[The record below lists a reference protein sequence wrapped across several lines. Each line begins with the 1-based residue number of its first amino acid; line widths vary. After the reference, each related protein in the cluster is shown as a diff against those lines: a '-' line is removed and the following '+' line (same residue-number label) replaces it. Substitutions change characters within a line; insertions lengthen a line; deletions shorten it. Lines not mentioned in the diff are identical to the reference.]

1 MATLRRVSGFAG
13 LFLAIALPA
22 IANAAPQCRGEDG
35 YAADFGGRRTVFLRP
50 DALSRIK
57 ADRIRDPV
65 LAKTY
70 AVVIAD
76 ADAALQ
82 HASYSVMD
90 KARVPPSGD
99 KHDYMSIGPYWWPD
113 PAKSD
118 GLPYIRR
125 DGETNPERLND
136 VYDNAR
142 MGRFSHDVSV
152 LALAYYYGGDERY
165 ARKAAELLRAWFLD
179 PATRMNPNLD
189 FAQGVPGVSNG
200 RPTGIIDTTSL
211 LPVVEAIGLLAP
223 SPALTAADRK
233 GLEAWF
239 GDYVTWLVD
248 SEGGKGEDAAEN
260 NHGIWYDAQ
269 LSRFALFA
277 RKPDV
282 ARKVVEAFARRR
294 IDLEFA
300 ADGTLPLE
308 IARTRSLHYSIYA
321 LQAAYDV
328 ASVADCLGTDLWNYV
343 NPKGGGL
350 KLATLYLAGFSGHV
364 KDWPYPDLKPGEDEL
379 NDLLARARIEWPQAR
394 LPAGSVPG
402 LVPDDYLPQVVKI
415 SP

>member
-1 MATLRRVSGFAG
+1 MTGKFSWLAG
-13 LFLAIALPA
+13 LAFAAVLMPA
-22 IANAAPQCRGEDG
+22 AGMAAPQCR
-35 YAADFGGRRTVFLRP
+35 TVLIRP
-50 DALSRIK
+50 ETLSHIK
-57 ADRIRDPV
+57 ASVTRDPV

-70 AVVIAD
+70 AGLIAD
-76 ADAALQ
+76 ANEALT
-82 HASYSVMD
+82 HAPYSVMA
-90 KARVPPSGD
+90 KTRTPPSGN

-125 DGETNPERLND
+125 DGETNPERLGD
-136 VYDNAR
+136 GYDNVR

-152 LALAYYYGGDERY
+152 LALAYYYSGDDRY
-165 ARKAAELLRAWFLD
+165 AVKAVQQLRAWFLD
-179 PATRMNPNLD
+179 PGTRMNPNLA
-189 FAQGVPGVSNG
+189 FAQGVPGVSDG

-211 LPVVEAIGLLAP
+211 LPVVDAIGLLAP
-223 SPALTAADRK
+223 SGGLSAADQK

-239 GDYVTWLVD
+239 ADYVAWLTD
-248 SEGGKGEDAAEN
+248 SENGKGEDAAEN

-269 LSRFALFA
+269 LARFALFA

-282 ARKVVEAFARRR
+282 ARKVAEAFARRR
-294 IDLEFA
+294 IDPEFA
-300 ADGTLPLE
+300 ADGSLPLE

-328 ASVADCLGTDLWNYV
+328 AASADCLGIDLWSYV

-350 KLATLYLAGFSGHV
+350 KPATMYLAGFSGRV
-364 KDWPYPDLKPGEDEL
+364 KDWPYPDLKPGETEL
-379 NDLLARARIEWPQAR
+379 DDLLARARLQWPQAG
-394 LPAGSVPG
+394 LPAGSAPG
-402 LVPDDYLPQVVKI
+402 LFPDDYLPRVVKI